1 MPPTLDVVATQLI
14 EAACCALGG
23 DGTAAQEHIARALLL
38 LQHKP
43 GHAPSLLQSVAKE
56 SPHEVAGALSAWRA
70 QRVAAYIESHLSGT
84 IRVRDLAHLVGL
96 SNSYFCHAFKRRYGL
111 TVHVYLTC
119 RRIEMAQRLML
130 ATNESLSEIALS
142 CGMSDQAHF
151 TRAFRRIVGETP
163 NRWRQSQRTARLES
177 SVREVPGDLVA
188 WAGSGS
194 MEVPIDRSA
203 LEARLMGMIR
213 DSAVRGGRDDLPD
226 QARL

>member
-1 MPPTLDVVATQLI
+1 MAPTLDVVATQLI

-23 DGTAAQEHIARALLL
+23 DGTAAQEHIARALVILRDRNGQAPVPPQSSARES
-38 LQHKP
+38 LQ
-43 GHAPSLLQSVAKE
+43 
-56 SPHEVAGALSAWRA
+56 EVAGALSAWRA
-70 QRVAAYIESHLSGT
+70 QKVTTYIENHLSGT

-119 RRIEMAQRLML
+119 RRIETAQRLML
-130 ATNESLSEIALS
+130 ATNESLSEIALN

-163 NRWRQSQRTARLES
+163 NRWRQSQRTARLEG

-188 WAGSGS
+188 WAGSLEGP
-194 MEVPIDRSA
+194 VDRSA

>member
-14 EAACCALGG
+14 EAAYCALGG
-23 DGTAAQEHIARALLL
+23 DGTATQEHIDRALVL
-38 LQHKP
+38 LQDKRGPVWTARH
-43 GHAPSLLQSVAKE
+43 SVPTE
-56 SPHEVAGALSAWRA
+56 SQQEAAGALSAWRA
-70 QRVAAYIESHLSGT
+70 QKVTAYVDTHLAGS
-84 IRVRDLAHLVGL
+84 IRVRDLAQLVGL

-130 ATNESLSEIALS
+130 TTGESLSEIALS

-163 NRWRQSQRTARLES
+163 NRWRQSRRTAVIEG
-177 SVREVPGDLVA
+177 VAVPV
-188 WAGSGS
+188 
-194 MEVPIDRSA
+194 DRSA
-203 LEARLMGMIR
+203 LEARLKGIVG
-213 DSAVRGGRDDLPD
+213 DSVRGGRDDLPD

>member
-23 DGTAAQEHIARALLL
+23 DGTATQEHIDRALVL
-38 LQHKP
+38 LQDNRGP
-43 GHAPSLLQSVAKE
+43 APTVLNSIPTE
-56 SPHEVAGALSAWRA
+56 SQHEVAGALSAWRA
-70 QRVAAYIESHLSGT
+70 QRVAAYVDTHLAGT
-84 IRVRDLAHLVGL
+84 IRVRDLAQLVGL

-130 ATNESLSEIALS
+130 TTNESLSEIALS

-163 NRWRQSQRTARLES
+163 NRWRQSRRSALIEG
-177 SVREVPGDLVA
+177 VELPV
-188 WAGSGS
+188 
-194 MEVPIDRSA
+194 DRSA
-203 LEARLMGMIR
+203 LEARLKGIIR
-213 DSAVRGGRDDLPD
+213 ESGVRGARDDLPD

>member
-1 MPPTLDVVATQLI
+1 MPTLDVVATQLI

-43 GHAPSLLQSVAKE
+43 GQAPSLLQSIAKE
-56 SPHEVAGALSAWRA
+56 PQEVAGALSAWRS
-70 QRVAAYIESHLSGT
+70 QKVAAHIESHLSGT

-130 ATNESLSEIALS
+130 ATNESLSEIALN

-163 NRWRQSQRTARLES
+163 NRWRQSRRTALMEGTA
-177 SVREVPGDLVA
+177 REAPNEVVA
-188 WAGSGS
+188 WSRW
-194 MEVPIDRSA
+194 MELPSDRSA
-203 LEARLMGMIR
+203 LEARLMGIIR

>member
-23 DGTAAQEHIARALLL
+23 DGTAAREHIARALVILRDT
-38 LQHKP
+38 P
-43 GHAPSLLQSVAKE
+43 GQAPAPLQSSARE
-56 SPHEVAGALSAWRA
+56 SLQEVAGALSAWRA
-70 QRVAAYIESHLSGT
+70 QKVTAYIENQLSGT

-119 RRIEMAQRLML
+119 RRIETAQRLML

-163 NRWRQSQRTARLES
+163 NRWRQSQRTARLEG
-177 SVREVPGDLVA
+177 SVREVPGELVA
-188 WAGSGS
+188 WAGS
-194 MEVPIDRSA
+194 MEVPLDRSV

>member
-1 MPPTLDVVATQLI
+1 MPPTLDVVANQLI

-23 DGTAAQEHIARALLL
+23 DGTATQEHIARALVL

-43 GHAPSLLQSVAKE
+43 GPAATPLESHAKE
-56 SPHEVAGALSAWRA
+56 SQLEVAGALSAWRA
-70 QRVAAYIESHLSGT
+70 QRVAAHIESHLSAT

-111 TVHVYLTC
+111 TVHVYVTC
-119 RRIEMAQRLML
+119 RRIETAQRMML
-130 ATNESLSEIALS
+130 TTNESLSEIALS

-163 NRWRQSQRTARLES
+163 NRWRQSRRTALMEGTA
-177 SVREVPGDLVA
+177 RETPGKA
-188 WAGSGS
+188 APWPRS
-194 MEVPIDRSA
+194 MELPSDRSA
-203 LEARLMGMIR
+203 LEARLIGIIR
-213 DSAVRGGRDDLPD
+213 ESAVRGGRDDLPD

>member
-1 MPPTLDVVATQLI
+1 MAPTLDVVANQLI

-38 LQHKP
+38 LQHRP
-43 GHAPSLLQSVAKE
+43 GQAPSLLQSIAKE
-56 SPHEVAGALSAWRA
+56 SQQEVAGALSAWRA
-70 QRVAAYIESHLSGT
+70 QKVAAYIETHLSGS

-130 ATNESLSEIALS
+130 ATNESLSEIALN

-151 TRAFRRIVGETP
+151 TRAFRRIVSETP
-163 NRWRQSQRTARLES
+163 NRWRQSRRSALMEGTA
-177 SVREVPGDLVA
+177 REVPSEPVA
-188 WAGSGS
+188 SWSRS
-194 MEVPIDRSA
+194 MELPSERSA
-203 LEARLMGMIR
+203 LEARLMGIIR
-213 DSAVRGGRDDLPD
+213 ESAVRGSRDDVPD

>member
-23 DGTAAQEHIARALLL
+23 DGTAAQEHIASALLL
-38 LQHKP
+38 LQDKP
-43 GHAPSLLQSVAKE
+43 GETPSLLRSIAKE
-56 SPHEVAGALSAWRA
+56 PQQDVSGSLSPWRA
-70 QRVAAYIESHLSGT
+70 QKVAAHIASNLAGT
-84 IRVRDLAHLVGL
+84 IRVRDLAQLVGL

-111 TVHVYLTC
+111 TVQVYLTC

-163 NRWRQSQRTARLES
+163 NRWRQSRRTALMEGARREAPG
-177 SVREVPGDLVA
+177 EVPVWGRP
-188 WAGSGS
+188 
-194 MEVPIDRSA
+194 MEPPVDRTA
-203 LEARLMGMIR
+203 LEARLVGMIR
-213 DSAVRGGRDDLPD
+213 ESSAPGGRDDLPD

>member
-1 MPPTLDVVATQLI
+1 MAPTLDVVANQLI

-38 LQHKP
+38 LQDKP
-43 GHAPSLLQSVAKE
+43 GQAPTLLQSIAKE
-56 SPHEVAGALSAWRA
+56 SQQEVAGALSAWRA
-70 QRVAAYIESHLSGT
+70 QKVAAYIETHLSGS

-130 ATNESLSEIALS
+130 ATNESLSEIALN

-163 NRWRQSQRTARLES
+163 NRWRQSRRAALMEGTA
-177 SVREVPGDLVA
+177 REVPGEAVA
-188 WAGSGS
+188 WSRS
-194 MEVPIDRSA
+194 IELPSERSA
-203 LEARLMGMIR
+203 LEARLMGIIR
-213 DSAVRGGRDDLPD
+213 ESAVRGSRDDVPD